1 MAGEWLKIEISTPDK
16 PEVLRMSRILNIDR
30 DAVFGKLLRLWAWF
44 DKNSVDGVVDGVVD
58 ADIDNICKQDGFAA
72 ACQSVGWLLID
83 KGSERIS
90 IPNFDRHNGESA
102 KKRALKNERQ
112 ARWRKNKDDD
122 ASTNVDTHAST
133 DASTREEKRRINT
146 KEAAD
151 AADTT
156 IWDLGIKFLKTKGVP
171 EKQARTILG
180 SHYKADKEKLASVVA
195 QMLTIKPIE
204 PIAYLQKAMQPEV
217 RRVAI

>member
-1 MAGEWLKIEISTPDK
+1 MIDLYYTQEGPLSND
-16 PEVLRMSRILNIDR
+16 IDR
-30 DAVFGKLLRLWAWF
+30 LCRRIRVDVDKHGAVVRDLLNEF
-44 DKNSVDGVVDGVVD
+44 FKPTET
-58 ADIDNICKQDGFAA
+58 
-72 ACQSVGWLLID
+72 GWVQERCEREL
-83 KGSERIS
+83 SEYK
-90 IPNFDRHNGESA
+90 DRAEIARQNG
-102 KKRALKNERQ
+102 
-112 ARWRKNKDDD
+112 ARGGRPRKNPENPAGLQQETQPVISGFPKI
-122 ASTNVDTHAST
+122 TH
-133 DASTREEKRRINT
+133 EKANQNQNHI

>member
-1 MAGEWLKIEISTPDK
+1 MNYYPHHIADFNNATRHLTLVERALYRE
-16 PEVLRMSRILNIDR
+16 LIDR
-30 DAVFGKLLRLWAWF
+30 YYETENAIPADDFDGLARKVLARSDEEKAALRSVLAEF
-44 DKNSVDGVVDGVVD
+44 FTLVDGVYSHKRCD
-58 ADIDNICKQDGFAA
+58 AEILIYKEKIDNAHKAGKASALARAKRKVNKRSTGVEQALNDGATGP
-72 ACQSVGWLLID
+72 Q
-83 KGSERIS
+83 
-90 IPNFDRHNGESA
+90 P
-102 KKRALKNERQ
+102 
-112 ARWRKNKDDD
+112 
-122 ASTNVDTHAST
+122 TNPTT
-133 DASTREEKRRINT
+133 PIR